1 MFDDKLNIFRSIDKP
16 YLLTLIGPPNCGK
29 STFITH
35 LKSFSIRKRLDFF
48 HIISRDDIV
57 LSLSG
62 TDDYNKAWEIVD
74 HELVNQEL
82 KKRFETL
89 SGLKENV
96 VIDMTNM
103 NRYIRKSNNDMFKD
117 HYKIAIVFNY
127 NKQEILERNES
138 RKNKKIPIEVID
150 SMINKYD
157 TPTLEEGFDL
167 IVKF

>member
-1 MFDDKLNIFRSIDKP
+1 
-16 YLLTLIGPPNCGK
+16 
-29 STFITH
+29 
-35 LKSFSIRKRLDFF
+35 
-48 HIISRDDIV
+48 
-57 LSLSG
+57 
-62 TDDYNKAWEIVD
+62 
-74 HELVNQEL
+74 
-82 KKRFETL
+82 
-89 SGLKENV
+89 
-96 VIDMTNM
+96 
-103 NRYIRKSNNDMFKD
+103 MFKD